1 MGVKGGLPDYT
12 FLLVRLTSSLQGRR
26 LSIVFLLSKLFNFLF
41 LPPGL
46 FVTIGITA
54 AVLLVMKKQR
64 ASFGLFCTGIGL
76 LYALSVTPVHDGL
89 LFPLEK
95 QYGPLRTQE
104 SPAQVSTEKNPEYI
118 VVLGGGLSG
127 GGPDSG
133 ELSRAE
139 LSNTAYKRLGHA
151 FVIHRLTG
159 LPIIITGG
167 HVYPQQERE
176 PEATVAKRTLIE
188 LGTDPSLII
197 TETRSRNTW
206 ENARYVKEMTGGP
219 AVILVTSA
227 FHMPRSVLSFEAYGI
242 EAVPAPTDFRVDRVP
257 RTFTD
262 YLPSMGRLYNC
273 SIALHEHIGLLYYR
287 LKKLL

>member
-1 MGVKGGLPDYT
+1 
-12 FLLVRLTSSLQGRR
+12 
-26 LSIVFLLSKLFNFLF
+26 
-41 LPPGL
+41 
-46 FVTIGITA
+46 
-54 AVLLVMKKQR
+54 MKKQR
-64 ASFGLFCTGIGL
+64 ASFGLFCAGIGL
-76 LYALSVTPVHDGL
+76 LYALSVTPVHDSL

-104 SPAQVSTEKNPEYI
+104 RTAQGSTEKNPEYI

-127 GGPDSG
+127 
-133 ELSRAE
+133 AE

-176 PEATVAKRTLIE
+176 PEATVAKRALIE

-206 ENARYVKEMTGGP
+206 ENARYVKEITGGP